1 MPSGPIENQNGV
13 GARGDMAG
21 DLIEM
26 KLHGFG
32 IGIRQRQ
39 RGTNSASRTD
49 GAKEIGILIAL
60 VGWLAGPRPAPG
72 PLADDAVLLTDTGF
86 VLEPDFDWRFLRE
99 ISEMGIQ
106 RAREVFL
113 NVAMVSASCAGCRGR
128 ALMWEKPSF
137 CRSVPTYRS
146 W

>member
-49 GAKEIGILIAL
+49 GAKEIGVLIAL

-72 PLADDAVLLTDTGF
+72 PLSDDAVLLTDTSFIPGSSPGQA
-86 VLEPDFDWRFLRE
+86 LEPDFQRCCLRQAD
-99 ISEMGIQ
+99 EMSTQ

-113 NVAMVSASCAGCRGR
+113 NAAMVSASCPG
-128 ALMWEKPSF
+128 
-137 CRSVPTYRS
+137 
-146 W
+146 

>member
-49 GAKEIGILIAL
+49 GAKEIGVLIAL
-60 VGWLAGPRPAPG
+60 VGWLAGPRPASG
-72 PLADDAVLLTDTGF
+72 PLSDNAILLTDTGF
-86 VLEPDFDWRFLRE
+86 ILEPDFQRCCLRQAD
-99 ISEMGIQ
+99 EMSTQ

-113 NVAMVSASCAGCRGR
+113 NAAMVSASCPG
-128 ALMWEKPSF
+128 
-137 CRSVPTYRS
+137 
-146 W
+146 

>member
-49 GAKEIGILIAL
+49 GAKEIGVLIAL
-60 VGWLAGPRPAPG
+60 VGWLAGPRPASG
-72 PLADDAVLLTDTGF
+72 PLSDNAVLLTDTSF
-86 VLEPDFDWRFLRE
+86 ILEPDFQRCCLRQAD
-99 ISEMGIQ
+99 EMSTQ

-113 NVAMVSASCAGCRGR
+113 NAAMVSASCPG
-128 ALMWEKPSF
+128 
-137 CRSVPTYRS
+137 
-146 W
+146 